1 MYTVHVRFIQMQ
13 SINSTST
20 VLGTVQF
27 IYSISCSKSYLDKC
41 EVQKMLAKDIIQ
53 TIGTIIHWDLELAAH
68 YAKFIPR
75 VYFFHKKSR
84 TISTVFL
91 RNSTIM
97 FKNKL
102 CSCI

>member
-1 MYTVHVRFIQMQ
+1 MEPTTVTEEVFKEIDECQVLLLLCLINGAASVLPLNVL
-13 SINSTST
+13 SIHCD
-20 VLGTVQF
+20 F
-27 IYSISCSKSYLDKC
+27 
-41 EVQKMLAKDIIQ
+41 
-53 TIGTIIHWDLELAAH
+53 ELAVH

-75 VYFFHKKSR
+75 LYFFHKKSR